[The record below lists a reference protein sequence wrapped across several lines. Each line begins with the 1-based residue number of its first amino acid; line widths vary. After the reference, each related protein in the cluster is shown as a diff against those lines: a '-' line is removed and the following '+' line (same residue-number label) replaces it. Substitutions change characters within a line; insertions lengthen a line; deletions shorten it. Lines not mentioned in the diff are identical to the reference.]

1 MATVF
6 IPPLIRDLTNG
17 QTRVIVPA
25 HSVREAI
32 TELETRFPG
41 ITGRLCQDGS
51 IRPGMA
57 VVVDSEVSTAGL
69 RHRLSDAS
77 EVHFL
82 PAISGG

>member
-17 QTRVIVPA
+17 QTRVIVPGN
-25 HSVREAI
+25 SVREVI
-32 TELETRFPG
+32 TQLETRYPG

-57 VVVDSEVSTAGL
+57 VVVDSEVSTVGL

>member
-17 QTRVIVPA
+17 QTRVIVPGN
-25 HSVREAI
+25 SVREVI
-32 TELETRFPG
+32 TQLETRYPG

-57 VVVDSEVSTAGL
+57 VVVDSEVSTSGL